1 MTSKV
6 DGLYH
11 TGLAVSGIRA
21 VALQVAGYLC
31 KGLCKHCRGEKLLWL
46 SLLAKANCCPNRFVE
61 SRRAVVA

>member
-11 TGLAVSGIRA
+11 TGLAVGGFRA

-31 KGLCKHCRGEKLLWL
+31 KGLCKQL
-46 SLLAKANCCPNRFVE
+46 
-61 SRRAVVA
+61 SRREAALVVTSCQGELLS